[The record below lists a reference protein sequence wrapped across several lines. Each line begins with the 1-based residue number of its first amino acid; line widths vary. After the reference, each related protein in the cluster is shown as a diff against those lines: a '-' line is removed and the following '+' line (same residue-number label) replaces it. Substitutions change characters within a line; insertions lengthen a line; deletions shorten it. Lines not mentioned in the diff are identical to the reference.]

1 MRPTTL
7 SVSKIIGPSFRLWI
21 GIAFGVV
28 FVALAIRQV
37 DWSNT
42 FDTLRLVD
50 VPMVILGTVLLLGT
64 VVLFSVRW
72 RILLPTSGELNVTDT
87 FSYLMIGNLTNT
99 VLPLRLG
106 DVVRAALIGR
116 RHNIGVGP
124 AFGSVV
130 LERMLDILLVM
141 TLLLVLSL
149 AIDIPPVVR
158 AGMILI
164 AGGTL
169 GLLVVLIGLTFSEH
183 RLPDLVRRLTSLA
196 PQAVSQRIV
205 TWVVRFV
212 SGLQALR
219 NRRQLGMALAIS
231 ALAWGVA
238 GTGTMLWINAF
249 HLDAPW
255 YSAFF
260 VLTVVNIGA
269 AIPSSP
275 GAIGVYHYLAI
286 LALSVWVNDQS
297 ALLGYAIGTHGLILS
312 VNIIVGGA
320 CLVWRGLTLAS
331 IKTMAPA
338 ATQQLKDASRP

>member
-1 MRPTTL
+1 MGL
-7 SVSKIIGPSFRLWI
+7 VL
-21 GIAFGVV
+21 GVV

-50 VPMVILGTVLLLGT
+50 VPMVVLGTVLLLGT

-72 RILLPTSGELNVTDT
+72 RALLLTSGKLNVTDT

-99 VLPLRLG
+99 VLPFRLG

-116 RHNIGVGP
+116 QHNIGIGP

-141 TLLLVLSL
+141 VLLLVLSL

-158 AGMILI
+158 FGMILV

-169 GLLVVLIGLTFSEH
+169 GLLAVVIGLTFSEH
-183 RLPDLVRRLTSLA
+183 RLPDLVWRLTSLA
-196 PQAVSQRIV
+196 PQAISQRII
-205 TWVVRFV
+205 TWAMPFV
-212 SGLQALR
+212 SGLQVLR
-219 NRRQLGMALAIS
+219 DRRQLGMALAIS
-231 ALAWGVA
+231 VLAWGVA
-238 GTGTMLWINAF
+238 GAGTMFWIKAF

-260 VLTVVNIGA
+260 VLAVVNIGA

-275 GAIGVYHYLAI
+275 GAIGIYHYLAI
-286 LALSVWVNDQS
+286 LALSVWVTDQS
-297 ALLGYAIGTHGLILS
+297 ALLGYAIGTHGLILT
-312 VNIIVGGA
+312 VNILVGGA
-320 CLVWRGLTLAS
+320 CLIWRGLTLAS

-338 ATQQLKDASRP
+338 ATQQLKDESRT